1 MQYIFIYHIYR
12 VPLPPRSVPSCF
24 RQVHMTS
31 AQTFDASDADGVVE
45 LQRGVKNVGSR
56 EGGPPWRSF
65 FLLGAHK
72 VNKDDEV
79 KTSLHGPR
87 DLFLNQN

>member
-31 AQTFDASDADGVVE
+31 AETADASDADGVVE

-65 FLLGAHK
+65 FFGGG
-72 VNKDDEV
+72 
-79 KTSLHGPR
+79 T
-87 DLFLNQN
+87 

>member
-1 MQYIFIYHIYR
+1 MQYIYLYITYIYIYNR

-31 AQTFDASDADGVVE
+31 AETADASDADGVVE

-56 EGGPPWRSF
+56 EGGPPWRFF
-65 FLLGAHK
+65 FLVGA
-72 VNKDDEV
+72 
-79 KTSLHGPR
+79 
-87 DLFLNQN
+87 Q